1 MSSGAAPIVTLG
13 HRLDRDRSGC
23 DDESAQSI
31 SSWAS
36 AAKAGIGQVVF
47 AYIWPISLFEAHPQ
61 RVSYKRVAEIA
72 KNLGGSHQ
80 KDILSYKTDLFD
92 DTFLKFLTSLA
103 DNVSQRKCAM
113 NVEGQMRVA
122 YYLRVSTESQELDNQ
137 RTEILPFIDRRSW
150 KLVHTFE
157 DVMSGQKG
165 EKDRPGFAAMLKA
178 AHQRKFDIL
187 VFWALDRLTREG
199 TRATLNYLQRLES
212 KGVGYVSYQEQWL
225 DSTGPFKDVMI
236 SMFATLAKQERAR
249 ISERT
254 IAGLKVA
261 RAKGRII
268 GRPALPEETVQKVL
282 SLNRHAGIGARKIAK
297 STGYPLGTV
306 NAILT
311 RSRLQTC

>member
-1 MSSGAAPIVTLG
+1 MS
-13 HRLDRDRSGC
+13 
-23 DDESAQSI
+23 
-31 SSWAS
+31 
-36 AAKAGIGQVVF
+36 
-47 AYIWPISLFEAHPQ
+47 
-61 RVSYKRVAEIA
+61 
-72 KNLGGSHQ
+72 
-80 KDILSYKTDLFD
+80 
-92 DTFLKFLTSLA
+92 
-103 DNVSQRKCAM
+103 
-113 NVEGQMRVA
+113 VEDQMRVA

-137 RTEILPFIDRRSW
+137 RTEILPFIDRRGW

-157 DVMSGQKG
+157 DVMSGRKS

-178 AHQRKFDIL
+178 AHQRKFDIV

-212 KGVGYVSYQEQWL
+212 KGVDYVSYQEQWL

-261 RAKGRII
+261 RAKGRVL

-282 SLNRHAGIGARKIAK
+282 LLNRHAGIGARKIAER
-297 STGYPLGTV
+297 TGFPLGTV

-311 RSRLQTC
+311 RSRQQTR